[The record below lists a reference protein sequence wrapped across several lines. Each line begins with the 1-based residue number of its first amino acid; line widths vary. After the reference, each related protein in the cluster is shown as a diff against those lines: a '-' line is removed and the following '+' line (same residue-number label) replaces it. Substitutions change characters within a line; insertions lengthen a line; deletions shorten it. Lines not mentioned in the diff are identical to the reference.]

1 MIGLS
6 DAELERLKRR
16 KMLELQRKMLIK
28 KEEKEAPP
36 KPEEPSNREILGR
49 YFEGRAWEVYD
60 TAWAQFPQV
69 MPQVEEA
76 LVEAFKSG
84 KVRER
89 VDGEGLYQ
97 FLREVGLPVR
107 LNTTIR
113 YKEHGEL
120 KTIGQ
125 RMRER

>member
-1 MIGLS
+1 
-6 DAELERLKRR
+6 
-16 KMLELQRKMLIK
+16 MLELQRKMLMK

-36 KPEEPSNREILGR
+36 KPEEPSHREILGR

>member
-1 MIGLS
+1 VVGLS

-76 LVEAFKSG
+76 LVRSG
-84 KVRER
+84 ST
-89 VDGEGLYQ
+89 
-97 FLREVGLPVR
+97 R
-107 LNTTIR
+107 L
-113 YKEHGEL
+113 
-120 KTIGQ
+120 
-125 RMRER
+125 